1 MARETQMGACLLQK
15 ESFSAS
21 ASGVPS
27 GCVEQAHS
35 LVGFSCENQNS
46 NFYCLKPTI
55 FSGSDNYC
63 MTISAAAGM
72 GNKVDFGHRLNK
84 GSSLLTRAP
93 VWPMG
98 DCGPVPVCL
107 FSGSCSTC
115 CQFCCSLA
123 PEHWDLV
130 QGPDSYSSRR
140 KVQPCPDSLIPHPL
154 VLSPHHQAC
163 PALRRSQLPSLPG
176 SVM

>member
-1 MARETQMGACLLQK
+1 MARETQMGACLLQN

-72 GNKVDFGHRLNK
+72 GNKVNFGHRLNK
-84 GSSLLTRAP
+84 GSLPCSPELQCGQWGTVGQYQCACSPAPAQPAVSSAAAWPLSTGTLCKALTPTAQE
-93 VWPMG
+93 G
-98 DCGPVPVCL
+98 K
-107 FSGSCSTC
+107 
-115 CQFCCSLA
+115 
-123 PEHWDLV
+123 
-130 QGPDSYSSRR
+130 SSPA
-140 KVQPCPDSLIPHPL
+140 QIP
-154 VLSPHHQAC
+154 
-163 PALRRSQLPSLPG
+163 
-176 SVM
+176 